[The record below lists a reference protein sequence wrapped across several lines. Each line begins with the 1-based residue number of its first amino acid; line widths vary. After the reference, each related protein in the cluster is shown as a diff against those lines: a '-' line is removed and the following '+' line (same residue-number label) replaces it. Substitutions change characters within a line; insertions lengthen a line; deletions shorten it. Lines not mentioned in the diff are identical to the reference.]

1 MLTKCLFCCK
11 LQLLLGLDWSVAML
25 GFPKFQNLFWPFM
38 VLKLLFW
45 GGKLLQFLRVW
56 LLESQTGQTRSCDT
70 VSDTLSKNQI
80 LSKNDRVCS
89 SVTLF
94 FFQRKFQIC
103 STATSNLTALC
114 LAQPFQLRQDSPTNK
129 SGWHPEQY
137 CFLLKR
143 LFR

>member
-1 MLTKCLFCCK
+1 
-11 LQLLLGLDWSVAML
+11 
-25 GFPKFQNLFWPFM
+25 M

-80 LSKNDRVCS
+80 LSKNDHICP

-94 FFQRKFQIC
+94 FFPAQIPNLFYGDEQSDC
-103 STATSNLTALC
+103 PLPCTTISTETRLSYQQVGLAPGAIMVSFDHTVEVRFDKKGILVSFLPGFIIHLFALS
-114 LAQPFQLRQDSPTNK
+114 R
-129 SGWHPEQY
+129 
-137 CFLLKR
+137 
-143 LFR
+143 